1 MNLGVTPDDRG
12 KLLCVNEQT
21 TVPNVYAVG
30 DVLTGRPE
38 LTPVAIQAGK
48 YSKANGERVQ
58 SRIWKST
65 VD

>member
-1 MNLGVTPDDRG
+1 MFNITADTSSLNLMNLGVTPDDRG

-48 YSKANGERVQ
+48 
-58 SRIWKST
+58 
-65 VD
+65 

>member
-12 KLLCVNEQT
+12 KLICVNEQT

-48 YSKANGERVQ
+48 YSKRMESECNRVYG
-58 SRIWKST
+58 KAL
-65 VD
+65 